1 MYQIYKMLC
10 RLLEEVYKEDKLLD
24 AYKKFYIEKG
34 NNLKSRNGCYNTRT
48 NHIIINNLYRDNSA
62 IMATII
68 HELAHHVDYCQR
80 HTSDHSQKFYDVF
93 FPLLR
98 KGLDLEYYS
107 KENLM
112 NYKSDASDSNK
123 IKKHLENYV
132 PSTKPES
139 KIIRIRVYNCFNQK
153 DRLKELKYR
162 FDSLSSTW
170 TKVLSIDDL
179 DAEVKTL
186 TSMSVDYK
194 VMSSDTVEFKG
205 NVKITIRGETY
216 DYKEELKK
224 DGFRYDNKTK
234 SWTKSIPDWSDY
246 PSVVAKY
253 RRLDVKAK

>member
-10 RLLEEVYKEDKLLD
+10 RILEDVYKEDKLLD
-24 AYKKFYIEKG
+24 VYKKFYIEKG
-34 NNLKSRNGCYNTRT
+34 NNLKSRHGCYNTRT
-48 NHIIINNLYRDNSA
+48 KHIVINNLYRDNSA

-68 HELAHHVDYCQR
+68 HELAHHIDNCQR
-80 HTSDHSQKFYDVF
+80 HTSDHSQTFYDIF

-98 KGLDLEYYS
+98 KGLDLGYYS

-112 NYKSDASDSNK
+112 NYQSDASDSNK
-123 IKKHLENYV
+123 IKKHLKKYF
-132 PSTKPES
+132 PSAQTKLTDV
-139 KIIRIRVYNCFNQK
+139 RIRVYNCFNQK
-153 DRLKELKYR
+153 DKLKELKYR

-194 VMSSDTVEFKG
+194 VMSSDTIEFKG

-224 DGFRYDNKTK
+224 DGFRYNNKTK

-246 PSVVAKY
+246 PSVVEKYCRLIVDAK
-253 RRLDVKAK
+253 